1 MTEGAKPGQ
10 HAASTVRKPNRQQF
24 ARAGAR
30 LAKFLQARG
39 HHGERDGTTKD
50 GKSFHFTFRPSRRAL
65 KPAPGPN
72 LAGIVG
78 RKKASLEGFPY
89 SEAMRAETG
98 TWTTEELN
106 IFLADPFSVVP
117 GTAMGRGRQT
127 DRAARVAL
135 IAYLARL
142 AAE

>member
-1 MTEGAKPGQ
+1 MQPVRSESRTGSNSHEPAPAWQNSFRRGAI
-10 HAASTVRKPNRQQF
+10 TVSATAPQKMVRVFISQ
-24 ARAGAR
+24 
-30 LAKFLQARG
+30 
-39 HHGERDGTTKD
+39 
-50 GKSFHFTFRPSRRAL
+50 FRPSRRAL